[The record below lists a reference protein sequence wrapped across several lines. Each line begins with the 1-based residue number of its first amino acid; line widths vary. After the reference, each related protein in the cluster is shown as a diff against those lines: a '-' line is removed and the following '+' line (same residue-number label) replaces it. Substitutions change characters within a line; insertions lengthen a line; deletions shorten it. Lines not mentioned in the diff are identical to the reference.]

1 MPDVW
6 RGNKK
11 CGTACGYCFAIPA
24 GTSEH
29 TSKRTIHLRYLL
41 VQVVREH
48 QPADHTHDTATQT
61 DDEHFPSPGTVSEII
76 SRTVQE
82 QIATLAN
89 LLRSTQE
96 QSEAMAERCR
106 TLEERQSQVQ
116 LQDVRFSSAP
126 PASDR
131 VRFVNAVAYR
141 VRKLLLQ
148 HRRRTAQWEP
158 ELSWITRLTQ
168 QERKAQIIE
177 RPIWWAKRCDEKLD
191 GVSWRLKSLDKDRLV
206 SHFAF
211 MIYFLR
217 SYSFS
222 GVLLHVAPFLASF
235 DRATCSPATW
245 CWTFRMAMGKIHTYI
260 YIYIYNY
267 IYMYYMIYL

>member
-106 TLEERQSQVQ
+106 NLEDRQSQVQ
-116 LQDVRFSSAP
+116 LQDVSFSSAP
-126 PASDR
+126 PALGGERQSEVCQRGGTQSAEASVTTSSTDSAVRTRASLNYQVDTTRTESSDHCTTH
-131 VRFVNAVAYR
+131 
-141 VRKLLLQ
+141 L
-148 HRRRTAQWEP
+148 
-158 ELSWITRLTQ
+158 
-168 QERKAQIIE
+168 
-177 RPIWWAKRCDEKLD
+177 
-191 GVSWRLKSLDKDRLV
+191 
-206 SHFAF
+206 
-211 MIYFLR
+211 
-217 SYSFS
+217 
-222 GVLLHVAPFLASF
+222 
-235 DRATCSPATW
+235 
-245 CWTFRMAMGKIHTYI
+245 MGKEMRREARRCELEAKVFGH
-260 YIYIYNY
+260 
-267 IYMYYMIYL
+267 

>member
-168 QERKAQIIE
+168 QERKAQIIA

-191 GVSWRLKSLDKDRLV
+191 GASWRLKPLDTDRLDSLVGVSPSWFNSLDLVCTVFRVYCRILLGCIWSGHLLALSLTLNLRDGDDREREN
-206 SHFAF
+206 
-211 MIYFLR
+211 IYI
-217 SYSFS
+217 
-222 GVLLHVAPFLASF
+222 
-235 DRATCSPATW
+235 W
-245 CWTFRMAMGKIHTYI
+245 I
-260 YIYIYNY
+260 YIYYNY
-267 IYMYYMIYL
+267 I

>member
-1 MPDVW
+1 MCVQLHVPNLLANGFFAFEETHIMLGVCPTFGEETRLAW
-6 RGNKK
+6 

-48 QPADHTHDTATQT
+48 QPADHTYDTATQT
-61 DDEHFPSPGTVSEII
+61 DDEHFPSPGTVSELI

-89 LLRSTQE
+89 LLRRTQE

-148 HRRRTAQWEP
+148 HRRRTAQ
-158 ELSWITRLTQ
+158 
-168 QERKAQIIE
+168 
-177 RPIWWAKRCDEKLD
+177 
-191 GVSWRLKSLDKDRLV
+191 
-206 SHFAF
+206 
-211 MIYFLR
+211 
-217 SYSFS
+217 
-222 GVLLHVAPFLASF
+222 
-235 DRATCSPATW
+235 
-245 CWTFRMAMGKIHTYI
+245 
-260 YIYIYNY
+260 
-267 IYMYYMIYL
+267 